1 MPKIVVIGGGVV
13 GLSAALMLA
22 SAGHE
27 VTVVERDDG
36 GLPGSPEEAWQGWQR
51 RGVAQ
56 FRQPHFLHA
65 TGYRLLAER
74 LPEVA
79 QALLEAGGTSFDVLS
94 LLPPFITDRARREGD
109 ERFATV
115 TGRRPV
121 IEYAVAATAG
131 ERVDIRRGVSVT
143 ELVTG
148 PAAVTG
154 VPHVTGV
161 RTSGGEELVADLV
174 IDAMGRRS
182 VLPGWL
188 AALGAR
194 PLAEEAEDSGFTYYT
209 RYFRS
214 AAGEQ
219 PQFITGLLTPFGSF
233 SLLTLPGDAGTWSV
247 TVYISSRD
255 QALKELRQPEKWTA
269 LVAACPLHAHLL
281 DGEPLTDVLAM
292 SGIVDRRRRLAVDG
306 TPVVTGL
313 VTVGD
318 SACCTNPSLGR
329 GMTMGFI
336 HAVGTVEVIGNHLGD
351 PVALAAE
358 HDRITEDQVIP
369 WYRATVEFDRAR
381 KAQLDAAIDGTPA
394 PQPTG
399 PAELLQKASATAML
413 YDADIF
419 RAMMEIITMQALPE
433 QVFAR
438 PAFARRVIA
447 AAEDREA
454 FVPPGP
460 SRAQLPGV
468 QA

>member
-22 SAGHE
+22 RAGLD
-27 VTVVERDDG
+27 VTVLERDDAAM
-36 GLPGSPEEAWQGWQR
+36 PGSPQQAWQAWQR
-51 RGVAQ
+51 HGVAQ

-65 TGYRLLAER
+65 AGYHLLGET
-74 LPEVA
+74 LPETA
-79 QALLEAGGTSFDVLS
+79 QALLQAGGTSFDALS
-94 LLPPFITDRARREGD
+94 LLPPFITDRAPREGD
-109 ERFATV
+109 DRFATV

-131 ERVDIRRGVSVT
+131 EAVDIRRGVSVT

-148 PAAVTG
+148 PAATG
-154 VPHVTGV
+154 SVPQVTGV
-161 RTSGGEELVADLV
+161 RTSSGDELAADLV

-182 VLPGWL
+182 GLPGWL
-188 AALGAR
+188 AALGA
-194 PLAEEAEDSGFTYYT
+194 PAPAEEAEDSGFTYYT

-214 AAGEQ
+214 ASGEQ
-219 PQFITGLLTPFGSF
+219 PQFITGLLTPFDSF

-255 QALKELRQPEKWTA
+255 QALKELRHREKWTA
-269 LVAACPLHAHLL
+269 LVAACPFHAHLL

-292 SGIVDRRRRLAVDG
+292 SGIVDRRRGLVLNG

-329 GMTMGFI
+329 GMTMGFM
-336 HAVGTVEVIGNHLGD
+336 HAAGTVEVIRKHLGD
-351 PVALAAE
+351 PLTLAAE
-358 HDRITEDQVIP
+358 HDRMTQTRVIP

-381 KAQLDAAIDGTPA
+381 KAEMDAAIEGRPE
-394 PQPTG
+394 PQPAG
-399 PAELLQKASATAML
+399 PAALFQQAFGKAML

-433 QVFAR
+433 EVFAR
-438 PAFARRVIA
+438 PGFASRVQA
-447 AAEDREA
+447 AAEGREA
-454 FVPPGP
+454 FIAPGP
-460 SRAQLPGV
+460 SRAELLG
-468 QA
+468 ALG